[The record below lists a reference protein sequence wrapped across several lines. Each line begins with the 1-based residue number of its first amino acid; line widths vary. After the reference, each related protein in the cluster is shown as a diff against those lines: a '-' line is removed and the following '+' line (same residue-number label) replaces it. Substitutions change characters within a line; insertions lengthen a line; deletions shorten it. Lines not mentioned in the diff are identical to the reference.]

1 MDLDAGPEP
10 SSNKGLAFMKIG
22 HAFDLESGILNR

>member
-1 MDLDAGPEP
+1 MDLDAGPGP
-10 SSNKGLAFMKIG
+10 SPNKDLAFMKIA